1 MDDFSRKKHISG
13 WWYPISGNIHMLI
26 IILVVIFQQQTT
38 QGLNLVGGI
47 PTPLKWYT
55 YPSEK
60 YDFVSWDD
68 DSQLNGN
75 NNPNVPKHQPVFH
88 HYCFYRY

>member
-1 MDDFSRKKHISG
+1 
-13 WWYPISGNIHMLI
+13 MLI

-38 QGLNLVGGI
+38 QGLNLVGG
-47 PTPLKWYT
+47 LN
-55 YPSEK
+55 PSEMV
-60 YDFVSWDD
+60 YVSWDD

-88 HYCFYRY
+88 HHCFYRY